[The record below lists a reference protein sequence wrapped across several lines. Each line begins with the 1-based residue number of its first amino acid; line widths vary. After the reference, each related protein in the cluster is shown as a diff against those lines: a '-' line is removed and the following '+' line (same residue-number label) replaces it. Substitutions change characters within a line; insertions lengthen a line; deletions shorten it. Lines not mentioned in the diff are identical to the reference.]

1 MGMVKALE
9 QANVADLDGIV
20 ARLAPE
26 EREVFERIFRVSVAE
41 GALIPPP
48 EMHAWIARLFGSVE
62 ATLKQKIV
70 KVTNMVTLDGALF
83 NELRSRRP
91 IDMKENLTL
100 KEEIENHEGDPFCK
114 PETGTPADVFGR
126 VRGQHS
132 ITASNVAK
140 YDTFSGLVIFDE
152 HNPLFFTREMV
163 HDYIEVALE
172 WGRLAHGV
180 DPLAKYLFIMWNC
193 LWKSGAT
200 LVHGHFQM
208 TLTRDMHYPKVE
220 GLRRAA
226 VAYRDQ
232 HGRDYFEDL
241 YRAHAMVGCAFER
254 GGTRVLANLAPVKEK
269 EVLLVSYNL
278 DDGIKDAIYEVAESM
293 TKAMGVVSFNLV
305 LYMPPVADVE
315 EDWSG
320 FPFMARM
327 VDRGD
332 PATRNSDM
340 GAMELYASSVVS
352 SDPLA
357 VARVLKERMRGE

>member
-1 MGMVKALE
+1 MVKALE
-9 QANVADLDGIV
+9 RANVADLDTIV
-20 ARLAPE
+20 DCLSPE
-26 EREVFERIFRVSVAE
+26 ERAIFDRIFRVSVAQ
-41 GALIPPP
+41 GGLVPPP

-62 ATLKQKIV
+62 ATLSQKIV
-70 KVTNMVTLDGALF
+70 RVTNNVTLEGALF

-91 IDMKENLTL
+91 IDMRENLTL
-100 KEEIENHEGDPFCK
+100 MEEINANRGDPFCN
-114 PETGTPADVFGR
+114 PETGTPEDVFGR
-126 VRGQHS
+126 VRGRHC

-140 YDTFSGLVIFDE
+140 YDTFSGLVIFNE

-163 HDYIEVALE
+163 WDYIDAAIA
-172 WGRLAHGV
+172 WGRQAHQA
-180 DPLAKYLFIMWNC
+180 DPLAKYFFLMWNC

-226 VAYRDQ
+226 LGYQAQ
-232 HGRDYFEDL
+232 QGRDYFDDL
-241 YRAHAMVGCAFER
+241 YQAHRMVGCAFER
-254 GGTRVLANLAPVKEK
+254 GGARVIANLAPVKEK
-269 EVLLVSYNL
+269 EVLIISHSI
-278 DDGIKDAIYEVAESM
+278 DDGIKDAIFEVAEAM
-293 TKAMGVVSFNLV
+293 TKSMGVVSFNLV
-305 LYMPPVADVE
+305 LYMPPIGPVG

-320 FPFMARM
+320 FPLMARM

-357 VARVLKERMRGE
+357 VARILKERMGSQ

>member
-1 MGMVKALE
+1 MVEAVE
-9 QANVADLDGIV
+9 QANVADLDCIV
-20 ARLAPE
+20 EGLVPE
-26 EREVFERIFRVSVAE
+26 DREVFERVFRVSVAE
-41 GALIPPP
+41 GMLVPPP
-48 EMHAWIARLFGSVE
+48 DMHPWITRLFGSVE

-70 KVTNMVTLDGALF
+70 RVTNLVTLDGALF

-100 KEEIENHEGDPFCK
+100 KEEIENHLGDPFCQ
-114 PETGTPADVFGR
+114 PETGTPEDAFGR
-126 VRGQHS
+126 VRGQHC

-163 HDYIEVALE
+163 RDYIDTAIE
-172 WGRLAHGV
+172 WGKRAHNT
-180 DPLAKYLFIMWNC
+180 DPLCKYFFLMWNC

-226 VAYRDQ
+226 LAYKAQ

-241 YRAHAMVGCAFER
+241 YQAHRMVGCAFEV

-269 EVLLVSYNL
+269 EVLLISRTL
-278 DDGIKDAIYEVAESM
+278 EDGIKDAVFEVAEAM
-293 TKAMGVVSFNLV
+293 TKVMGVVSFNLV
-305 LYMPPVADVE
+305 LYMPPIAPVE

-320 FPFMARM
+320 FPLIARM

-357 VARVLKERMRGE
+357 VARVLRERMEL

>member
-1 MGMVKALE
+1 MTKALE
-9 QANVADLDGIV
+9 QANVADLDDLLG
-20 ARLAPE
+20 RLGPE
-26 EREVFERIFRVSVAE
+26 ERAVFDRIFRVTVAE

-48 EMHAWIARLFGSVE
+48 EMHPWITRLFGSVE

-70 KVTNMVTLDGALF
+70 RVTNLVTLEGALF

-91 IDMKENLTL
+91 IDMKDSLTL
-100 KEEIENHEGDPFCK
+100 LEEIENHRGDPFCK
-114 PETGTPADVFGR
+114 PETGTPEDVFGR
-126 VRGQHS
+126 VRGQHCV
-132 ITASNVAK
+132 TASNVAK
-140 YDTFSGLVIFDE
+140 YDTFSGLVVFDE
-152 HNPLFFTREMV
+152 HNPLSFTREMV
-163 HDYIEVALE
+163 YDYIEAALE
-172 WGRLAHGV
+172 WGRRAHQV
-180 DPLAKYLFIMWNC
+180 DPLAKYFFLMWNC

-226 VAYRDQ
+226 LAYRAQ
-232 HGRDYFEDL
+232 YGRDYFEDL
-241 YRAHAMVGCAFER
+241 YQAHRLVGCAFER
-254 GGTRVLANLAPVKEK
+254 DGTRVLANLAPVKEK
-269 EVLLVSYNL
+269 EVLLISLTL
-278 DDGIKDAIYEVAESM
+278 DDGIKEAIFQVAEAM

-305 LYMPPVADVE
+305 LYMPPIAPVE

-320 FPFMARM
+320 FPFIARM

-340 GAMELYASSVVS
+340 GAMELYAGSVVS

-357 VARVLKERMRGE
+357 VARGLKERMRGE

>member
-1 MGMVKALE
+1 MVKALE
-9 QANVADLDGIV
+9 QANVADLDNIV
-20 ARLAPE
+20 KQLAPE
-26 EREVFERIFRVSVAE
+26 ERSAFERIFRVSVAE
-41 GALIPPP
+41 GALVPPP
-48 EMHAWIARLFGSVE
+48 EMHPWITRLFGSVE

-70 KVTNMVTLDGALF
+70 RVTNMVTLDGALF

-100 KEEIENHEGDPFCK
+100 IEEIANHEGDPFCK

-132 ITASNVAK
+132 VTASNVAK

-152 HNPLFFTREMV
+152 HNPLHFTREMV
-163 HDYIEVALE
+163 RDYVEVALE
-172 WGRLAHGV
+172 WGKRAHQV
-180 DPLAKYLFIMWNC
+180 DPLSRYFFLMWNC

-226 VAYRDQ
+226 SAYRAH

-241 YRAHAMVGCAFER
+241 YQAHAMVGCAFER
-254 GGTRVLANLAPVKEK
+254 KGTRVLANLAPVKEK
-269 EVLLVSYNL
+269 EVLLISDKL
-278 DDGIKDAIYEVAESM
+278 DDGIKDAIYEVADSM

-305 LYMPPVADVE
+305 IYIPPIAPVQ

-320 FPFMARM
+320 FPFIARM

-352 SDPLA
+352 SDPMA
-357 VARVLKERMRGE
+357 VARVLKERMRGQ